1 MRLTVDNKF
10 THCREVGGVRCIPFM
25 QVLLML
31 TTDLDAGQDR
41 DRAVLDKLLATL
53 IAELGVGS
61 LANSGGAGQSNA
73 AAPGEEFYNANNCC
87 SVRSNLREMQL
98 VIMRLFSVLMSRS
111 KSWQGSNVH
120 SITMN
125 HIRLMN
131 YINRMY

>member
-1 MRLTVDNKF
+1 M
-10 THCREVGGVRCIPFM
+10 RCIPFM

-41 DRAVLDKLLATL
+41 DRAVLNKLLATL

-61 LANSGGAGQSNA
+61 LAKSGGQNGQTSA
-73 AAPGEEFYNANNCC
+73 AAGEDFYNANNCC

-111 KSWQGSNVH
+111 KSWQASCVQSIAMSIRFIKSNLV
-120 SITMN
+120 N
-125 HIRLMN
+125 
-131 YINRMY
+131 NRILTGTA